1 MYEISGSQFLRNT
14 TRIKSGPDIFG
25 KAKLAMILGV
35 TEILRYLRLVLGE
48 KTGKKLPEP
57 SRLGFLEKL
66 LARNCA
72 LSDAEENISGTL
84 NRAGIADTLL
94 LRTLLTIHQNP

>member
-72 LSDAEENISGTL
+72 LSDAEDNISG